1 MPSPSSDRQ
10 GHTSAPQTAFDNPHK
25 RRTGFSRLWH
35 ATVHSLQGL
44 RAGWTEK
51 AFRQEV
57 LLATVMVPLAFVVG
71 HTWMEVSMLC
81 VVLALVLITELLNSA
96 IEAAIDR
103 VGPEWHALSGRAKDL
118 GSAAVLVSLLL
129 CGAVWGAAI
138 YHRLTHG

>member
-1 MPSPSSDRQ
+1 MPSPSRDSQ
-10 GHTSAPQTAFDNPHK
+10 GHTAAPETAFNNPHK
-25 RRTGFSRLWH
+25 RRTGLSRLWH
-35 ATVHSLQGL
+35 ATGHSLQGL

-71 HTWMEVSMLC
+71 QTWVEIAMLC
-81 VVLALVLITELLNSA
+81 AVLALVLVTELLNSA

-103 VGPEWHALSGRAKDL
+103 IGPEWHALSGRAKDL

-138 YHRLTHG
+138 FQRLTNG